1 MNPEPITCPMCEST
15 YLVPNKIVEHYC
27 YKGHNFSLED
37 IEYAK
42 CPTCHSEVITPAQAK
57 RNEVRIREEHNKI
70 EGRLTRAK
78 IAHSRTRS
86 AILQRGNNLM
96 ERQYQILII
105 DDNSELLNT
114 YHQFLTQHGFQVE
127 TAQDGLD
134 GLDKLRHGEFDVA
147 LVSLQLPRLNGL
159 ELIRRATEEEIET
172 DMIVLS
178 DQGTKADAVA
188 AIKAG
193 VKDWFEKSDLDISH
207 FLTRV
212 KEVAEVIPL
221 NKIGRIV
228 SMFPVRN

>member
-1 MNPEPITCPMCEST
+1 
-15 YLVPNKIVEHYC
+15 
-27 YKGHNFSLED
+27 
-37 IEYAK
+37 
-42 CPTCHSEVITPAQAK
+42 
-57 RNEVRIREEHNKI
+57 
-70 EGRLTRAK
+70 
-78 IAHSRTRS
+78 
-86 AILQRGNNLM
+86 M
-96 ERQYQILII
+96 ERQYQILIV
-105 DDNSELLNT
+105 DENSELLNT
-114 YHQFLTQHGFQVE
+114 YHQFLTQQGFLVE

-134 GLDKLRHGEFDVA
+134 GLEKLRHGEFDVA

-159 ELIRRATEEEIET
+159 DLIRRATEEEIET

-188 AIKAG
+188 AIKVG
-193 VKDWFEKSDLDISH
+193 VKDWFEKSDLDMSH

>member
-1 MNPEPITCPMCEST
+1 
-15 YLVPNKIVEHYC
+15 
-27 YKGHNFSLED
+27 
-37 IEYAK
+37 
-42 CPTCHSEVITPAQAK
+42 
-57 RNEVRIREEHNKI
+57 
-70 EGRLTRAK
+70 
-78 IAHSRTRS
+78 
-86 AILQRGNNLM
+86 M

-114 YHQFLTQHGFQVE
+114 YRQFLTQHGFQVE

-134 GLDKLRHGEFDVA
+134 GLE

-159 ELIRRATEEEIET
+159 DLIRRATEEEIET

-193 VKDWFEKSDLDISH
+193 VKDWFEKSDLDIPH

-228 SMFPVRN
+228 SMFPDRN

>member
-1 MNPEPITCPMCEST
+1 
-15 YLVPNKIVEHYC
+15 
-27 YKGHNFSLED
+27 
-37 IEYAK
+37 
-42 CPTCHSEVITPAQAK
+42 
-57 RNEVRIREEHNKI
+57 
-70 EGRLTRAK
+70 
-78 IAHSRTRS
+78 
-86 AILQRGNNLM
+86 M
-96 ERQYQILII
+96 ERQYQILVI

-134 GLDKLRHGEFDVA
+134 GLEKLRHGEFDVA

-178 DQGTKADAVA
+178 DHGTKADAVA
-188 AIKAG
+188 AIKVG

-207 FLTRV
+207 FLIRV